1 MDISDAPK
9 ILEFKD
15 AAKTYVDERFR
26 RVRALEDINFSLHRG
41 EFVSLIGP
49 SGCGKSTTL
58 RLAAGLESPSQGT
71 VYFNGQPVTEPDRR
85 KGFVFQSYNSFP
97 WLTVFRNIAFGL
109 DGGSSEQK
117 REKTEK
123 WLNFTGLTEFADSY
137 PKSLSGGMRQR
148 LALART
154 MVIEPELLLM
164 DEPFGAL
171 DERIRESMQR
181 LLLEAVSSTGCS
193 VLFVTHDIREAILL
207 GDRVLLLSARPG
219 RIQKC
224 FDSSLPKP
232 RTRATLKNPAF
243 VKLYEEILDEFPT

>member
-1 MDISDAPK
+1 MSDTPK
-9 ILEFKD
+9 ILQFKG
-15 AAKTYVDERFR
+15 ASKAYIDERFR
-26 RVRALEDINFSLHRG
+26 RVRALEDIDFSLNRG

-49 SGCGKSTTL
+49 SGCGKSTML
-58 RLAAGLESPSQGT
+58 RLAAGLETPSHGE
-71 VYFNGQPVTEPDRR
+71 VYFDEQRVTKPDRR

-109 DGGSSEQK
+109 DGEPTAQK
-117 REKTEK
+117 QQKIEK

-171 DERIRESMQR
+171 DERIRENMQR
-181 LLLEAVSSTGCS
+181 LLLEAVASTGCS

-207 GDRVLLLSARPG
+207 GDRVLLLTARPG

-224 FDSSLPKP
+224 FESSLPKP
-232 RTRATLKNPAF
+232 RTREHLKTQEF